1 MKILKLLGIQSSHE
15 YGPLK
20 DENDHHTTCL
30 LDKWSSA
37 RVIRPDD
44 KSRSKYERDHYS
56 VSKEEYDLDHY
67 PTYCG
72 GPCTL
77 LTGSTMKKSY
87 ETAKVTNPGKFIMEG
102 RYQYTKTENFGEFPE
117 FFIFELKPF

>member
-1 MKILKLLGIQSSHE
+1 M
-15 YGPLK
+15 YGCLPKNPLK

-30 LDKWSSA
+30 MDKWRGA
-37 RVIRPDD
+37 RVIRADD

-77 LTGSTMKKSY
+77 LTGSTMQKSY

-102 RYQYTKTENFGEFPE
+102 RYHYTQTKTIVQYNFINSYILNETRH
-117 FFIFELKPF
+117 K